1 MANGNNETTTI
12 VTTTGSNNSQPQQIF
27 HVSVE
32 YEEEAKPKTKSEIL
46 QNNRKRRLITKD
58 GTDIQQQQLLSQYV
72 NQTLPS
78 PSSAAIVKQTPT
90 IIIDDKS
97 QDQVLKEFDEGPKI
111 ARVGNNSDEHHKL
124 DKFEVFGMFVANE
137 MRSLSSAVLQNKMK
151 RKILECILEI
161 NDDQEAENVQS

>member
-1 MANGNNETTTI
+1 MNGNNETTTI
-12 VTTTGSNNSQPQQIF
+12 VTTAGSQPQQIF

-32 YEEEAKPKTKSEIL
+32 YEEEAKPKTKTEIL
-46 QNNRKRRLITKD
+46 QSNRKRRQITKD
-58 GTDIQQQQLLSQYV
+58 GNEIQQQQLLSHYV
-72 NQTLPS
+72 SQTQPS

-90 IIIDDKS
+90 ILIDDKS
-97 QDQVLKEFDEGPKI
+97 QDQVLKDFDEGVKNI
-111 ARVGNNSDEHHKL
+111 RIGNISDEHHKL

-161 NDDQEAENVQS
+161 NDDEESENAQS